1 MTLPA
6 SSARSILAMSTAM
19 HGTIV
24 RLCCCTLCGGM
35 AFCVVRTIC
44 HVVYPVMM
52 HATMRVNLFFPSL
65 RAGEALKPHT
75 KPDPEKKT
83 RVHPH
88 RQSQFYG
95 LGSIPKSSLSGFP
108 SGLNRHLKS
117 LKMTKMQA
125 ISCVTSHTLVRL
137 KQIHD
142 PDCRGS

>member
-1 MTLPA
+1 MGLRGSWAMLLYPRALPGLL
-6 SSARSILAMSTAM
+6 SLFSLPLNT
-19 HGTIV
+19 

-108 SGLNRHLKS
+108 SALNPIS
-117 LKMTKMQA
+117 LKNSEAFFYADSGPRFLKRP
-125 ISCVTSHTLVRL
+125 RL
-137 KQIHD
+137 W
-142 PDCRGS
+142 